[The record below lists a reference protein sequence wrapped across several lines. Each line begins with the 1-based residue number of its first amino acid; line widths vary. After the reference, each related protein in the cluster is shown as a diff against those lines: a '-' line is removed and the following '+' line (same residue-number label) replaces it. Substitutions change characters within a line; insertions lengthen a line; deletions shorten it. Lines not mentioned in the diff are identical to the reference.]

1 MLLCSVMLSRTALAI
16 LTKQSL
22 VTVNVE
28 GEKQAGISESLKAVT
43 QEANKQA
50 RISENVKAVNRKKP
64 IGKLKSAKTPKQSTE
79 EANRQAGIRESIT
92 ETNISSLSYR

>member
-1 MLLCSVMLSRTALAI
+1 MLWNRKMLLCSVMLSRIALAI
-16 LTKQSL
+16 HTKQSAS
-22 VTVNVE
+22 
-28 GEKQAGISESLKAVT
+28 K
-43 QEANKQA
+43 EANKQA